1 MVPHQVS
8 YESAP
13 IWCLLQAFF
22 AGQDFTVME
31 ERATKAGISADE
43 WTAFVAYAGG
53 FYGNM
58 SNYHSFG

>member
-1 MVPHQVS
+1 
-8 YESAP
+8 
-13 IWCLLQAFF
+13 
-22 AGQDFTVME
+22 ME